1 MSLKLSP
8 LYNSGL
14 FRFKPFI
21 SSPLPLQEHMP
32 SVLRD
37 IILQIEP
44 LDIQQLA
51 QDASSDAMDAMKR
64 TISGMLGLL
73 PSDQFSVIVETE
85 REALARLLVSSMM
98 TG

>member
-1 MSLKLSP
+1 M
-8 LYNSGL
+8 
-14 FRFKPFI
+14 
-21 SSPLPLQEHMP
+21 
-32 SVLRD
+32 LRD

-44 LDIQQLA
+44 LDIGQLA

-98 TG
+98 TGYVTPPAQTGPQFLT